1 MHVSA
6 PAAFLAAWARLG
18 GSWEQHANPTSAR
31 LGLLRYLRDL
41 QVRQVL
47 AWPAHELP
55 LPGLGDALQD
65 TGFTLVAADKQDQRT
80 RLSIGLTGADAG
92 LAATGSLVFAPASG
106 RSWLPALLPILHI
119 VILPSDRLYPDLAAW
134 REAWRQ
140 SGREQDAARALI
152 VTGPSISADIE
163 FHRHR
168 GTFGPRFLHLILI
181 ESGAGR
187 NAGSQERDAGIDREM
202 I

>member
-1 MHVSA
+1 MQASSPQMDASA
-6 PAAFLAAWARLG
+6 PAAFLGAWARLG

-41 QVRQVL
+41 QVREVL

-55 LPGLGDALQD
+55 LPGLGDALKD
-65 TGFTLVAADKQDQRT
+65 TGFSLIAADKQDRKT

-92 LAATGSLVFAPASG
+92 LAATGSLVFAPAPV

-119 VILPSDRLYPDLAAW
+119 VILPTDRLYPDLAAW
-134 REAWRQ
+134 REGWRQ
-140 SGREQDAARALI
+140 SGRAQDAAGALI
-152 VTGPSISADIE
+152 VTGPSVSADIE

-181 ESGAGR
+181 ETSRG
-187 NAGSQERDAGIDREM
+187 Q
-202 I
+202 